1 MSGWKALF
9 GGEEEEAELED
20 TLLSS
25 EPKCTEGV
33 CKVRHNQ
40 KRLLQRQLA
49 RNQKPA
55 APRSST
61 EPHENQP
68 SSVKAEQ
75 RQRDYEQ
82 DQPEEVDTQL
92 EFWEMEDPPDVVDL
106 GRAGWTLLH
115 TTAAYYPDRPTPE
128 QQAAV
133 RELLRSLSKL
143 YPCRICAEDLQR
155 IMQKMP
161 PQVESR
167 QALSQWMC
175 RAHNDV
181 NRQLGK
187 PLFPCERVDE
197 RWRVPLSAE
206 EGKEKESKAMGYV
219 GEKQTEKERKERGK
233 E

>member
-20 TLLSS
+20 TLLAS

-49 RNQKPA
+49 RHQKPA

-61 EPHENQP
+61 EPPHENQQ
-68 SSVKAEQ
+68 SSFKAE
-75 RQRDYEQ
+75 RDDEQ
-82 DQPEEVDTQL
+82 GQPEEVDTQL

-133 RELLRSLSKL
+133 GELLRSLSKL

-206 EGKEKESKAMGYV
+206 EGKGKEEESKAMGHV
-219 GEKQTEKERKERGK
+219 GEKKRKERGK